1 MTIKEEAVE
10 VLCKKASSLFGIDST
25 ELGADTRFEEDL
37 HCKSTNI
44 VQFSAALEDAFEIEV
59 PFMELKKK
67 KTFGE
72 AADWLANQL

>member
-1 MTIKEEAVE
+1 MTIKEEAIQ
-10 VLCKKASSLFGIDST
+10 VLCKKAANLFGMD
-25 ELGADTRFEEDL
+25 EKVLGADTRFEEDL

>member
-1 MTIKEEAVE
+1 MTIKEEAIQ
-10 VLCKKASSLFGIDST
+10 VLCKKAANLFGMD
-25 ELGADTRFEEDL
+25 EKALGADTRFEEDL

-44 VQFSAALEDAFEIEV
+44 VQFSAAFEIEV

-72 AADWLANQL
+72 AVDWLANQL